1 MAPEFDGG
9 LDEDLL
15 GAFLVDAE
23 EGLAQVEAML
33 ADGDPQTLDADCI
46 QTAFRLI
53 HSLKGNAG
61 FFHLTG
67 TVRLAH
73 AIEDILDQLRNG
85 LRSVSRGLID
95 ALLQAVDHQRQ
106 MIAAL
111 SGGGA
116 DDIDSAEDAIATLQ
130 RAASGDRSEARWER
144 VLRRLRGM
152 AEQYGPLV
160 DGIAEEVQGLEIEV
174 LALRPAPDALEE
186 TAAAPAVASPPPAD
200 RSQTDTGRFRS
211 TDVHRSVRVNE
222 AHIDAFLEGVGE
234 LLVVGDLLRHLH
246 DAMVRGD
253 DPARIHGD
261 FRRAVDQF
269 DTLAG
274 RLRRDVLAVRRVPL
288 RGLMR
293 KLPRL
298 IRDTAAQLDKE
309 IVLDIEGEEVE
320 ADKRLV
326 DLLDAPLTHLVRN
339 SVDHGVEP
347 RAERAA
353 VGKSPQGRVT
363 VSASEDD
370 GWLQVVISDDGGGLD
385 RERIQAKAVANGLIA
400 ADDQLSDEAIDD
412 LIFASGLSTAANVSD
427 ISGRGVGM
435 DVVRRTVVDAG
446 GTVSVRSRRGEG
458 SSFTIRLPAA
468 VSTQFVRAMA
478 VEAGGQPFLL
488 PLELI
493 GATYERRRCQ
503 IDGVLGA
510 RGQVVQIQGRSL
522 CLSSLAALLGLPPG
536 DEAVIVEITGDDHQT
551 RALAC
556 EQVLAVRQ
564 AVLRPLDGMR
574 CHPAVRGATLMG
586 DGRVALVLSPGELWI
601 A

>member
-1 MAPEFDGG
+1 MPPEVGGG
-9 LDEDLL
+9 LDDDLL
-15 GAFLVDAE
+15 SAFLADAE

-33 ADGDPQTLDADCI
+33 ADGDPQSLDADCI

-73 AIEDILDQLRNG
+73 AVEDILDQLRNG
-85 LRSVSRGLID
+85 LRSATRGLID
-95 ALLQAVDHQRQ
+95 ALLRAVDHQRQ

-111 SGGGA
+111 VDGGA
-116 DDIDSAEDAIATLQ
+116 DDVESAEDAIAALQ

-144 VLRRLRGM
+144 VLRRLRGL
-152 AEQYGPLV
+152 AEHYGPLV
-160 DGIAEEVQGLEIEV
+160 DGISEEVQGLEIEV
-174 LALRPAPDALEE
+174 LALRPSPEALEE
-186 TAAAPAVASPPPAD
+186 VAPAAVATPPPAE
-200 RSQTDTGRFRS
+200 RAQTDTGRFRS

-298 IRDTAAQLDKE
+298 IRDTAAQLDKD

-339 SVDHGVEP
+339 SVDHGIEP
-347 RAERAA
+347 QAARAA
-353 VGKSPQGRVT
+353 AGKPPQGRVM
-363 VSASEDD
+363 VSISEDE
-370 GWLQVVISDDGGGLD
+370 GWLQVVISDDGAGLD
-385 RERIQAKAVANGLIA
+385 RDRIRAKAVANGLIA
-400 ADDQLSDEAIDD
+400 ADEQLADEVIDE

-446 GTVSVRSRRGEG
+446 GTVSVRSRQGEG
-458 SSFTIRLPAA
+458 SAFTIRLPAA

-488 PLELI
+488 PLEMI
-493 GATYERRRCQ
+493 GATYERSRCR

-536 DEAVIVEITGDDHQT
+536 DEAVIVEITGDDQQT

-564 AVLRPLDGMR
+564 AVLRPLDGMH

-586 DGRVALVLSPGELWI
+586 DGRVALVLSPADLW
-601 A
+601 AL